1 MRVALI
7 NHTHKN
13 SHMQH
18 QNMSSYESTDNASS
32 QGGLGTELK
41 PNPPVLNPSDRT
53 MLEHSKESELLVLSS
68 GILGGLVTKPSA
80 FKITP

>member
-18 QNMSSYESTDNASS
+18 QNMSSYESANNASS

-68 GILGGLVTKPSA
+68 GILGGLVTKAHS
-80 FKITP
+80 I